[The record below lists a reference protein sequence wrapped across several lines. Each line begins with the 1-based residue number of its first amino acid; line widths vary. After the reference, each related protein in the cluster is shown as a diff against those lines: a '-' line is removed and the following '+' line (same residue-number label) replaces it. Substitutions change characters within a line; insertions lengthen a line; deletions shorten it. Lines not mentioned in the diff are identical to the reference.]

1 MSNRPSPQIFVSYSH
16 HDAGW
21 RQQLFADDVPTTLG
35 LAQVWTDTRIR
46 AGDAWQSEIDQ
57 RLQSSAVAVLLV
69 SKNFLAS
76 KFINDREYPQIL
88 KRAATGRL
96 RVVWIPVGISLE
108 ALQTQRAD
116 LVALQ
121 CATGLG
127 GMLPDTPQGCPAAT
141 LQALSRQVHDELR
154 LALDHHGAD
163 LARLVEGRYE
173 VQHRIGEGNLASV
186 YQARDPVL
194 NRLVAIKVLKDPAQR
209 LPFMNDVTDAVRASE
224 EPNFINIYDAAREQ
238 STAYCVM
245 QLVRGRSLQAVLQ
258 ELRGLRSAGERG
270 SAMSVQTLRQV
281 FVRLVAAMARAHAK
295 GIVYGNLKPSNI
307 MLDED
312 NEPFILPIGRRRD
325 RLREFKSVQALV
337 GRLASARKQ
346 GRAPAEADQEDLAYL
361 VPDQFSE
368 QFEAVNP
375 RLTDQYMLGLLA
387 YEMATGERPLRVA
400 DPAALLTLGRA
411 AFAELPSIA
420 LVRPL
425 CPERI
430 VKLVARMAAIDA
442 GQRHARLD
450 DVLAEADLHDDLGL
464 VIARDSYRR
473 CAQNPAFDS
482 AFFKHFYAD
491 FLARCPDAAPAF
503 QRFGGVDWQRQH
515 SMLKQAVLLLFA
527 FAKQQDANV
536 EPNLLS
542 RIAAT
547 HAAIP
552 PRFYAPFLES
562 LVVTVCGNPDGGLA
576 PFDDECR
583 QPEQRQQLAVY
594 WRQALAPGVRYLRDR
609 AELARDA
616 ADAVAAADAA
626 GAAGAALAGSLA
638 ATAPSPPISLRP
650 SARAAR

>member
-1 MSNRPSPQIFVSYSH
+1 MSNRPTPQIFVSYSH
-16 HDAGW
+16 HDSGW

-96 RVVWIPVGISLE
+96 RVVWIPVGISIE
-108 ALQTQRAD
+108 DLQTQRAD

-209 LPFMNDVTDAVRASE
+209 LSFMNDVTDAVRASE

-245 QLVRGRSLQAVLQ
+245 QLVRGRSLQVVLQ

-270 SAMSVQTLRQV
+270 SAMSVQTLRKV

-307 MLDED
+307 LLDEH
-312 NEPFILPIGRRRD
+312 NEPFILPMGRRPD
-325 RLREFKSVQALV
+325 RLREFKSLQALV
-337 GRLASARKQ
+337 GRLQ
-346 GRAPAEADQEDLAYL
+346 GRALSEASLADQEDLAYL
-361 VPDQFSE
+361 VPDQFGE

-375 RLTDQYMLGLLA
+375 QLTDQYMLGLVV
-387 YEMATGERPLRVA
+387 YEMATGERPLRLA
-400 DPAALLTLGRA
+400 DPAALLAQGRS
-411 AFAELPSIA
+411 AFAELPSLA
-420 LVRPL
+420 LHWPL

-430 VKLVARMAAIDA
+430 VKLVARMTAIEAD
-442 GQRHARLD
+442 QRFASLD
-450 DVLAEADLHDDLGL
+450 EVLAEADLHDDLGL

-473 CAQNPAFDS
+473 CALSPSFDTD
-482 AFFKHFYAD
+482 FFKRFYAD
-491 FLARCPDAAPAF
+491 FLKRCPDAARVF
-503 QRFGGVDWQRQH
+503 QHFGAADWQRQH

-527 FAKQQDANV
+527 FARQHDANA

-542 RIAAT
+542 RIAAS
-547 HAAIP
+547 HAAIK
-552 PRFYAPFLES
+552 PRFYAPFLDS
-562 LVVTVCGNPDGGLA
+562 LVVTVCGSPDGRLA

-583 QPEQRQQLAVY
+583 QPDRRQQLAAC
-594 WRQALAPGVRYLRDR
+594 WRQALRPGIDYLRDR
-609 AELARDA
+609 AEQAREA
-616 ADAVAAADAA
+616 AEAAAAA
-626 GAAGAALAGSLA
+626 E
-638 ATAPSPPISLRP
+638 
-650 SARAAR
+650 